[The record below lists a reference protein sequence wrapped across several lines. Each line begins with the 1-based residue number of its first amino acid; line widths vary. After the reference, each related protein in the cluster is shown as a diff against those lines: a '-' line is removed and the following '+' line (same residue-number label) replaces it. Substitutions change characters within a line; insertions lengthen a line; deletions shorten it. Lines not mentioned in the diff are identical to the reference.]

1 MRTGGG
7 KIPSREKK
15 AIIRTRDGNNGN
27 ADQISIPQIS
37 TQTESSMPR
46 SNMFPLDACPCPLLR
61 PCIAIDTQLA
71 DAKAAPTHLFVHQ
84 RHTVEII
91 QLTEVPA
98 PAPSR
103 FPASP
108 VDSSSAASSSSYCT
122 TETESAFP
130 TEDAES
136 LCSSY
141 CSSDEP
147 EASSPH
153 PSHPAESFDIRA
165 TRVLAWR
172 TKSASDMAHGT
183 PPSLC
188 PPIPT
193 HPSSDLDLS
202 SPSKRK
208 AADDRAP
215 DDDDDVVPCVSLP
228 KRPRSLALGPALC
241 TACDAAF
248 PSRPA
253 LRAHGAAPGAHEACR
268 AAVAYDFE

>member
-1 MRTGGG
+1 
-7 KIPSREKK
+7 
-15 AIIRTRDGNNGN
+15 
-27 ADQISIPQIS
+27 
-37 TQTESSMPR
+37 
-46 SNMFPLDACPCPLLR
+46 MFPLDACPCPLLR

-172 TKSASDMAHGT
+172 TKSASDMAH
-183 PPSLC
+183 
-188 PPIPT
+188 
-193 HPSSDLDLS
+193 DLDLS

-215 DDDDDVVPCVSLP
+215 DDDDDVSLP
-228 KRPRSLALGPALC
+228 KRPRALGPALC

-248 PSRPA
+248 PTRPA